1 MAVVAECGAA
11 ADEGAGGGTSIRDYG
26 GDVRLDRG
34 DRSGDWLGPVTTRGG
49 PLKATPAEQARLLDL
64 QAIDQT
70 LAHLEHRRRTLPEI
84 AELSEL
90 AVQQQAV
97 RSDLVVAQTEAG
109 DIAREQDKLEAD
121 IDQVR
126 QRMTRDQQRL
136 DSGAVTSAKDLENL
150 QHEVGSLAKRQRDLE
165 DIELE
170 VMERL
175 EVAEKRTAALAAE
188 QERLAGA
195 VEDTERRRVEALST
209 LDKDVEFARLQ
220 RETVVPDIGE
230 ELLAY
235 YEKLR
240 LQLDGIGA
248 VAIKQRRCDGC
259 RLDLSAT
266 DVGRIR
272 EAAEDEVI
280 RCEECRRIQVR
291 TAESGL

>member
-1 MAVVAECGAA
+1 
-11 ADEGAGGGTSIRDYG
+11 
-26 GDVRLDRG
+26 
-34 DRSGDWLGPVTTRGG
+34 
-49 PLKATPAEQARLLDL
+49 
-64 QAIDQT
+64 
-70 LAHLEHRRRTLPEI
+70 LAHLEHRRQTLPEI
-84 AELSEL
+84 AELSAL
-90 AVQQQAV
+90 AVQQQTV
-97 RSDLVVAQTEAG
+97 RSDLVAAQTEAS
-109 DIAREQDKLEAD
+109 DIAREQDKLESD

-136 DSGAVTSAKDLENL
+136 DSGAITSAKDLENL
-150 QHEVGSLAKRQRDLE
+150 QHEVGSLHKRQTDLE
-165 DIELE
+165 DVELE

-175 EVAEKRTAALAAE
+175 EEAEKKTAALAAE
-188 QERLAGA
+188 QERLASA
-195 VEDTERRRVEALST
+195 VEDTERRRVAALAA
-209 LDKDVEFARLQ
+209 LDKDVEFAQRQ
-220 RETVVPDIGE
+220 RETVVPDLSD

-240 LQLDGIGA
+240 AQLDGIAA

-272 EAAEDEVI
+272 DAAEDEVI

>member
-1 MAVVAECGAA
+1 M
-11 ADEGAGGGTSIRDYG
+11 
-26 GDVRLDRG
+26 
-34 DRSGDWLGPVTTRGG
+34 
-49 PLKATPAEQARLLDL
+49 
-64 QAIDQT
+64 
-70 LAHLEHRRRTLPEI
+70 
-84 AELSEL
+84 
-90 AVQQQAV
+90 
-97 RSDLVVAQTEAG
+97 RSDLVDAQTEAS
-109 DIAREQDKLEAD
+109 DIAREQDKLESD

-136 DSGAVTSAKDLENL
+136 DSGAITSAKDLENL
-150 QHEVGSLAKRQRDLE
+150 QHEVGSLHKRQTDLE
-165 DIELE
+165 DVELE

-175 EVAEKRTAALAAE
+175 EVAEKKTATLAAE
-188 QERLAGA
+188 QERLAVS
-195 VEDTERRRVEALST
+195 VEATERRRVAALAA
-209 LDKDVEFARLQ
+209 LDKDVEFAQRQ
-220 RETVVPDIGE
+220 RETVVPDISD

-240 LQLDGIGA
+240 AQLDGIAA

-272 EAAEDEVI
+272 DAAEDEVI

>member
-1 MAVVAECGAA
+1 M
-11 ADEGAGGGTSIRDYG
+11 S
-26 GDVRLDRG
+26 
-34 DRSGDWLGPVTTRGG
+34 RGG
-49 PLKATPAEQARLLDL
+49 PLKASPAEQARLLDL

-84 AELSEL
+84 AELTGL
-90 AVQQQAV
+90 ALQQQSV
-97 RSDLVVAQTEAG
+97 RSDLVAAQTEAG
-109 DIAREQDKLEAD
+109 DIAREQDKLESD

-126 QRMTRDQQRL
+126 QRMSRDQQRL
-136 DSGAVTSAKDLENL
+136 ESGAITSAKDLENL
-150 QHEVGSLAKRQRDLE
+150 QHEVGSLHKRQRDLE

-175 EVAEKRTAALAAE
+175 EVAEKRVASLGAE
-188 QERLAGA
+188 QTRLAHA
-195 VEDTERRRVEALST
+195 VEETERRRVDALAAI
-209 LDKDVEFARLQ
+209 DKDVEYAQ
-220 RETVVPDIGE
+220 RQRATVAPDIGD
-230 ELLAY
+230 ELLTF

-240 LQLDGIGA
+240 GQLDGIA
-248 VAIKQRRCDGC
+248 VVSIKARRCDGC

-272 EAAEDEVI
+272 EVAEDEVI